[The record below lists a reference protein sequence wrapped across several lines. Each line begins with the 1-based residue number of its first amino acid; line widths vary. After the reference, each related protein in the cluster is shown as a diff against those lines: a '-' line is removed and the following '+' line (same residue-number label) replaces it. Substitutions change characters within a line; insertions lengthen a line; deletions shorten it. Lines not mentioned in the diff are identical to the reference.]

1 MKLSTWALMPAMLL
15 ACPAAT
21 ADLLWQDLSVSYLKG
36 DNYRVGDAKQQVYT
50 LEHVAGTSWGD
61 SFMFLDH
68 SRSNNGARGNY
79 GEWAPRF
86 SLSKLSGNT
95 MAFGVIKDVLV
106 ASQIEMSTLQTNYLY
121 GVGLDFALPLF
132 KHSQLNL
139 YRRQNE
145 NVDDSWQATF
155 VWGMPFQLFGQEFLY
170 DGFIDWASASADQAA
185 HMNFTSQL
193 KWALHPM
200 LGIKSRLYLGV
211 EYAYWL
217 NKYGIPDSP
226 AFRTD
231 ESNVNLLVKWHF

>member
-1 MKLSTWALMPAMLL
+1 MKLSTWALVPATLL
-15 ACPAAT
+15 ACGAAT
-21 ADLLWQDLSVSYLKG
+21 ADILWQDLSVSYLKG
-36 DNYRVGDAKQQVYT
+36 QNYRVGYPEQQVYT

-68 SRSNNGARGNY
+68 SRSDNGARGNY

-86 SLSKLSGNT
+86 SLGKLSGNA
-95 MAFGVIKDVLV
+95 MAFGVIKDVLI
-106 ASQIEMSTLQTNYLY
+106 ATQIEMSTLQTNYLY
-121 GVGLDFALPLF
+121 GVGVDFAFPLF

-155 VWGMPFQLFGQEFLY
+155 VWGLPFEMLGQEFLY
-170 DGFIDWASASADQAA
+170 DGFIDWASASSDQAA

-193 KWALHPM
+193 KWALHPL

-217 NKYGIPDSP
+217 NKYGIKDSP
-226 AFRTD
+226 GFRTD
-231 ESNVNLLVKWHF
+231 ESNLNLLVKWHF

>member
-1 MKLSTWALMPAMLL
+1 MKLSTWALVPATLL
-15 ACPAAT
+15 ACGAAT
-21 ADLLWQDLSVSYLKG
+21 ADILWQDLSVSYLKG
-36 DNYRVGDAKQQVYT
+36 QNYRVGYPELQVYT

-68 SRSNNGARGNY
+68 SRSDNGARGNY

-86 SLSKLSGNT
+86 SLGKLSGNT

-106 ASQIEMSTLQTNYLY
+106 ATQIEMSTLQTNYLY
-121 GVGLDFALPLF
+121 GVGVDFAFPLF

-155 VWGMPFQLFGQEFLY
+155 VWGLPFEMLGQEFLY
-170 DGFIDWASASADQAA
+170 DGFIDWASASSDQAA

-193 KWALHPM
+193 KWALHPL

-217 NKYGIPDSP
+217 NKYGIKDSP
-226 AFRTD
+226 GFRTD
-231 ESNVNLLVKWHF
+231 ESNLNLLVKWHF

>member
-1 MKLSTWALMPAMLL
+1 MKISKLMFASAILL
-15 ACPAAT
+15 FGGAAS
-21 ADLLWQDLSVSYLKG
+21 ADILWQDLSVTYLKG
-36 DNYRVGDAKQQVYT
+36 SNYRVGDADRQVYT

-68 SRSNNGARGNY
+68 LRSDNGDRENY

-86 SLSKLSGNT
+86 SLGKLSGNN
-95 MAFGVIKDVLV
+95 MAFGVVKDVLV
-106 ASQIEMSTLQTNYLY
+106 ATQIEMSNLQTNYLY
-121 GVGLDFALPLF
+121 GVGVDLALPLF
-132 KHSQLNL
+132 KHSQLNV

-170 DGFIDWASASADQAA
+170 DGFIDWASASSDQSA

-200 LGIKSRLYLGV
+200 LGIKSPLYLGV

-217 NKYGIPDSP
+217 NKFGIKDSL
-226 AFRTD
+226 AFPTD